1 MPVAFTML
9 KNKCFLLFFLLA
21 IPSYLVG
28 KTIQIDSIVSPA
40 IAYNNR
46 LQTVSFRQVDSAILL
61 RPDQNFFYIY
71 FHTPDTVRQV
81 EYQLQGLETYFLTT
95 TNRYVYYTNV
105 PDGQYTFLVRVKRN
119 PQINQR
125 LVITVE
131 SVAWRKWWFSPLV
144 FLFITTIIGMVFY
157 FFYLYRIR
165 QFLRLQ
171 QTRDRIARDLHDDM
185 GSYLSSISILSRS
198 AQRSVTKD
206 PAKAQATLDRIGQ
219 TARQVMDSMGDIVW
233 SINPDHDSM
242 TQVIARMT
250 DVASALFSTDN
261 DHSDQVSWQVD
272 VADEVRQIRLLAEN
286 RRDFFLIY
294 KEAITNAA
302 KYAQASRVSVRL
314 RCEGSFL
321 CLEVADN
328 GRGFD
333 PQNPE
338 RLNPSGG
345 NGLRNMQNR
354 AALLN
359 GTLVIRSEPGQGTT
373 LTIRF
378 PV

>member
-1 MPVAFTML
+1 ML
-9 KNKCFLLFFLLA
+9 RWVSLVLLLLSGA
-21 IPSYLVG
+21 INAGYSQRVVITGVESVRRSYAEQEQFSYARG
-28 KTIQIDSIVSPA
+28 DSVVHLNFRNNNLIIGFRSPEA
-40 IAYNNR
+40 GTLYR
-46 LQTVSFRQVDSAILL
+46 YSVKGILP
-61 RPDQNFFYIY
+61 RFIITRD
-71 FHTPDTVRQV
+71 
-81 EYQLQGLETYFLTT
+81 
-95 TNRYVYYTNV
+95 
-105 PDGQYTFLVRVKRN
+105 TFLVLPNLPNGELLAEIYDAEHSYIK
-119 PQINQR
+119 PAR
-125 LVITVE
+125 LKIIVE
-131 SVAWRKWWFSPLV
+131 SPLWLRWWFLPMMFV
-144 FLFITTIIGMVFY
+144 YGMIFVGAGL
-157 FFYLYRIR
+157 YLLYRYRIR

-185 GSYLSSISILSRS
+185 GSYLSSISILSQS

-233 SINPDHDSM
+233 SINPNHDSM

-250 DVASALFSTDN
+250 DVASALFATGNDN
-261 DHSDQVSWQVD
+261 SEQVSWQVD
-272 VADEVRQIRLLAEN
+272 ISDEVRQIRLSAEN

-321 CLEVADN
+321 CLEVNDN

-333 PQNPE
+333 PQHPVL
-338 RLNPSGG
+338 LNPSGG

-359 GTLVIRSEPGQGTT
+359 GTLAIRSEPGQGTI